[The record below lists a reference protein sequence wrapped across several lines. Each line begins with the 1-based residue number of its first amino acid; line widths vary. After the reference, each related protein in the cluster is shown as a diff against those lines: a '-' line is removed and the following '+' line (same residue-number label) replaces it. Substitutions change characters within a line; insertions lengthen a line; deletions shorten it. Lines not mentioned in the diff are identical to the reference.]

1 MYILIF
7 KVVSNYTPESSSDL
21 PIIGK
26 WTFWIDYL
34 RYDKFTFFYISR
46 IGTYYLFNI
55 FLVSLSISL
64 SVCVLNL
71 HYRGHRTQ
79 PLPEF
84 AKFLFFMENKYTEK
98 PSEQNFPA
106 LKNMIMKDIEATG
119 NGNLLNTI
127 IRKKSEPRQRMFS
140 NNSRKS
146 VSNLR
151 NGVTSSPP
159 QFQHVTLENFKRN
172 KDKKLHSK
180 TVHCSSDIKLDEIIN
195 IFNRYDSFNA
205 FYVK

>member
-1 MYILIF
+1 M
-7 KVVSNYTPESSSDL
+7 VSSHFELQFIISDA
-21 PIIGK
+21 INI
-26 WTFWIDYL
+26 
-34 RYDKFTFFYISR
+34 FFYNSQ

-64 SVCVLNL
+64 SVFVLNL

-84 AKFLFFMENKYTEK
+84 AKFLFFMENQYTKK

-127 IRKKSEPRQRMFS
+127 IRKESEPRQRKPS
-140 NNSRKS
+140 NNTRKYS
-146 VSNLR
+146 YVR
-151 NGVTSSPP
+151 NGGTSSPP

-172 KDKKLHSK
+172 KDNKPHGKTTHS
-180 TVHCSSDIKLDEIIN
+180 SSDAKLDEIIN
-195 IFNRYDSFNA
+195 IFKR
-205 FYVK
+205 